1 MVCLNG
7 GVNDVPKGYASC
19 VNSIQQKVKVL
30 PFRLFLII
38 VLFSQEIIMSVT
50 NFYTDLTKFLQF
62 NYVSYFQIF

>member
-1 MVCLNG
+1 M
-7 GVNDVPKGYASC
+7 PKGYASC